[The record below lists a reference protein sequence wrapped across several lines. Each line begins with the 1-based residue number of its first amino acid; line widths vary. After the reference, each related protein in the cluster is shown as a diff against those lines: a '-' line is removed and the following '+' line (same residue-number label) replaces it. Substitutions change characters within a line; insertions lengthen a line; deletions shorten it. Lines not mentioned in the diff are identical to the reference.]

1 LQVARGEMTTKNQTV
16 VVLAT
21 GGTIA
26 GTETSAATGAYRS
39 ATLGID
45 ALLRGV
51 QTDALLRGV
60 HPQALL
66 RGVEPTNAGAAS
78 ALAPRV
84 NIEAVQL
91 AQIDSKDM
99 THAVWRALAQ
109 ACVHHAA
116 RPEVQ
121 GIVITHGTDTMEETA
136 YFLHRVLAATKPVVL
151 TGAMRPAT
159 AQAPD
164 GPNNLRQALRLA
176 QLPDARGVVVL
187 MAGEVHAADAV
198 QKVHPT
204 QLQAFASGECGGL
217 ARFVND
223 EVQAWQGAGDVLWP
237 ASPKPKSM
245 SLPPADRW
253 PKVVLWPS
261 HAGMDAA
268 VTAALM
274 DAAVAAGVQGIVVAA
289 TGNGTVHHVL
299 HDALLT
305 AQARGVALGVAT
317 RCAWAGSTG
326 EPWAPLADGL
336 VGVALHPSPPKAR
349 IDLMLR
355 LMGLMELR
363 GL

>member
-1 LQVARGEMTTKNQTV
+1 LQVARGKMTTKNQTV

-26 GTETSAATGAYRS
+26 GTETSAASGAYRS

-45 ALLRGV
+45 ELLRGV
-51 QTDALLRGV
+51 QPVPAS
-60 HPQALL
+60 
-66 RGVEPTNAGAAS
+66 AGD

-99 THAVWRALAQ
+99 THAVWHALAK
-109 ACVHHAA
+109 ACEHHAA
-116 RPEVQ
+116 QPDVQ

-164 GPNNLRQALRLA
+164 GPKNLRQALCLA
-176 QLPDARGVVVL
+176 QSPGVRGVLVL
-187 MAGEVHAADAV
+187 MAGEVHAAHAV
-198 QKVHPT
+198 QKAHPT
-204 QLQAFASGECGGL
+204 RLRAFASGESGGL
-217 ARFVND
+217 ARVVN
-223 EVQAWQGAGDVLWP
+223 EVAQAWHGGGDVLWP
-237 ASPKPKSM
+237 ASPRQV
-245 SLPPADRW
+245 SLPLPPVARW
-253 PKVVLWPS
+253 PKVLLWPS

-268 VTAALM
+268 VTAALL
-274 DAAVAAGVQGIVVAA
+274 DAAIAAGVQGIVVAA
-289 TGNGTVHHVL
+289 TGNGTVHQVL

-317 RCAWAGSTG
+317 RCALAGSTS

-336 VGVALHPSPPKAR
+336 VGAALHPSPPKAR

-355 LMGLMELR
+355 LMGL
-363 GL
+363 